1 MIKKESKIIVPLG
14 IVFLCSIAAF
24 LLMQL
29 PFFNTLEYKTI
40 DWRIRFRSPDRSFG
54 KDVMVIL
61 LDEAIMDQFPCRS
74 PVPRGMLARLI
85 KIADEGGARIIG
97 LDVFLKNLGS
107 ENKDNELL
115 LAIKESG
122 KVVLVS
128 ALREEDGRY
137 RLDLPHEEFL
147 NAALATGVADLPIN
161 PIDQRVREL
170 HVYYEVEEKIVPAL
184 SSSLFL
190 LDQGEEVKPSKL
202 VGMDRFSKK
211 WPSMN
216 PDSLNRIFINYQAPP
231 ASSNPDRNIIRTL
244 PASAV
249 LTGLIPKAWFK
260 NKFVLIGAGYTDN
273 TDSFRTPF
281 YSPHYDYAMTPGVEI
296 HANALATILDGKTI
310 TTLPVA
316 VSFMIILFFS
326 LTLLLVERWFNAIIS
341 AIALA
346 ILCSGY
352 SAFCLIFFERTNLIL
367 PMIPLLTGLILTFI
381 LIIVYR
387 TLTEGRQ
394 KRWIKKTFQMYLSPE
409 FVNILLKR
417 PDLLSLGGEEKDLT
431 VLFSD
436 LKGFTSLSETMP
448 PSDLVSLLNE
458 YLDGMTQII
467 FDHGGTLDKYE
478 GDAVMA
484 FWGAPLEDHEHAR
497 KAVAAALEM
506 SRFSDSLS
514 LKFQDEGRPAIKT
527 RFGLNT
533 GRVIVGN
540 IGSQKRFDYTIIGDE
555 VNLASRLESANKQYG
570 TYLMISH
577 STCTLVKDL
586 FMVRELDNLRVK
598 GKKRP
603 VKVYEVL
610 GNLNDSYDIE
620 FEKMLELYKQGLLAY
635 NKSEW
640 KEALRLFEEGLSLKP
655 DDGPTLTYIERC
667 RYFLDNPP
675 DDSWD
680 GVFRLTTK

>member
-1 MIKKESKIIVPLG
+1 VIKKESKITVPLS
-14 IVFLCSIAAF
+14 IVLLCSIVAV

-29 PFFNTLEYKTI
+29 PFFHTLEYKTI
-40 DWRIRFRSPDRSFG
+40 DWRIRFRSPDKSFG
-54 KDVMVIL
+54 KDVMVVL

-85 KIADEGGARIIG
+85 QIADEGGARFIG
-97 LDVFLKNLGS
+97 LDVFLKNLTS
-107 ENKDNELL
+107 EDRDNELL
-115 LAIKESG
+115 MAIKKSG
-122 KVVLVS
+122 KVVPVS
-128 ALREEDGRY
+128 ALREENGQY
-137 RLDLPHEEFL
+137 RLDFPHEAFL
-147 NAALATGVADLPIN
+147 NAAFATGVADFPIN
-161 PIDQRVREL
+161 PIDQRIREL
-170 HVYYEVEEKIVPAL
+170 QVYYEVEGKRVPAL

-190 LDQGEEVKPSKL
+190 LDQGGKVKPSKL
-202 VGMDRFSKK
+202 VGMERFSEK

-216 PDSLNRIFINYQAPP
+216 LDSLNRIFINYQGPP

-260 NKFVLIGAGYTDN
+260 NKFVLIGAGYADN

-281 YSPHYDYAMTPGVEI
+281 YSRLYDYDMMPGVEI

-310 TTLPVA
+310 NTLPVA

-326 LTLLLVERWFNAIIS
+326 LTLLLVEKWFNAIIS

-346 ILCSGY
+346 VLCSGY
-352 SAFCLIFFERTNLIL
+352 SVFCLIFFEKTNLIL

-381 LIIVYR
+381 LMTVYR

-409 FVNILLKR
+409 FVNILLKK
-417 PDLLSLGGEEKDLT
+417 PDLLSLGGEEKELT

-436 LKGFTSLSETMP
+436 LKGFTSLSEVMP

-497 KAVAAALEM
+497 KAVSAALEM

-570 TYLMISH
+570 TYLVISH
-577 STCTLVKDL
+577 STYTLVRDH
-586 FMVRELDNLRVK
+586 FMVRALDNLRVK
-598 GKKRP
+598 GKERP

-610 GNLNDSYDIE
+610 GRLNDSYELE
-620 FEKMLELYKQGLLAY
+620 FKKMLDCYRQGFLAY
-635 NKSEW
+635 TKREW
-640 KEALRLFEEGLSLKP
+640 KEALRLFEEGSGLKP

>member
-1 MIKKESKIIVPLG
+1 MIKKESKIVVPLG
-14 IVFLCSIAAF
+14 IVLLCSIAAI

-29 PFFNTLEYKTI
+29 PFFHTLEYKTI
-40 DWRIRFRSPDRSFG
+40 DWRIRFRSPDKSFG

-85 KIADEGGARIIG
+85 QIADEGGARFIG
-97 LDVFLKNLGS
+97 LDIFLKNLTS
-107 ENKDNELL
+107 EDKDNELL
-115 LAIKESG
+115 SAIKESG

-137 RLDLPHEEFL
+137 RLDPPHKEFL
-147 NAALATGVADLPIN
+147 NAASATGVADFPID
-161 PIDQRVREL
+161 PIDQRIREL
-170 HVYYEVEEKIVPAL
+170 QVYYEVEGKTVPAL

-202 VGMDRFSKK
+202 VGMERFSEK

-216 PDSLNRIFINYQAPP
+216 LDSLNRIFINYQGPP
-231 ASSNPDRNIIRTL
+231 ASSQPDRNIIKTL

-273 TDSFRTPF
+273 TDAYRTPF
-281 YSPHYDYAMTPGVEI
+281 YSRLYDYAMTPGVEI

-310 TTLPVA
+310 TTLPAA

-326 LTLLLVERWFNAIIS
+326 LTLLLLERWFNTIIS

-352 SAFCLIFFERTNLIL
+352 SVFCLVFFERTNLIL
-367 PMIPLLTGLILTFI
+367 PMIPLLAGLILTFI
-381 LIIVYR
+381 SITVYR

-417 PDLLSLGGEEKDLT
+417 PDLLSLGGEEKELT

-436 LKGFTSLSETMP
+436 LKGFTSLSEIMP

-484 FWGAPLEDHEHAR
+484 FWGAPLEDHEHAS

-540 IGSQKRFDYTIIGDE
+540 IGSQKRFDYTIIGDG
-555 VNLASRLESANKQYG
+555 VNLASRLENANKQYG

-577 STCTLVKDL
+577 STYTLVRDH
-586 FMVRELDNLRVK
+586 FMVRVLDNLRVK

-610 GNLNDSYDIE
+610 GRLNDRHELE
-620 FEKMLELYKQGLLAY
+620 FKKMLDCYLQGFLAY
-635 NKSEW
+635 TKSEW
-640 KEALRLFEEGLSLKP
+640 KEALRLFEEGLGLKP

>member
-1 MIKKESKIIVPLG
+1 MIKKTLKTVVPLG
-14 IVFLCSIAAF
+14 IVLFCSIAAI

-29 PFFNTLEYKTI
+29 PLFHTMEHKTI
-40 DWRIRFRSPDRSFG
+40 DWRIRFRGPDRSFG

-85 KIADEGGARIIG
+85 QIADEGGARLIG
-97 LDVFLKNLGS
+97 LDVFLKNLTS
-107 ENKDNELL
+107 EDKDKELL
-115 LAIKESG
+115 LAIKKSG

-128 ALREEDGRY
+128 ALREEDGQY

-147 NAALATGVADLPIN
+147 DAAFATGVADFPIN
-161 PIDQRVREL
+161 PVDQRVREL
-170 HVYYEVEEKIVPAL
+170 QVYYEVEGKTVPAI

-190 LDQGEEVKPSKL
+190 LDQGEEVKPFKL
-202 VGMDRFSKK
+202 VGMDRFSEK

-216 PDSLNRIFINYQAPP
+216 LDSLNRIFINYQGPP
-231 ASSNPDRNIIRTL
+231 ASSYPDRNIIRTL

-249 LTGLIPKAWFK
+249 LTGLIPKEWFK

-281 YSPHYDYAMTPGVEI
+281 YSRLYDYAMTPGAEI

-316 VSFMIILFFS
+316 VSFVIILFFS
-326 LTLLLVERWFNAIIS
+326 LILLLVERRFNTIIS
-341 AIALA
+341 AIALVV
-346 ILCSGY
+346 LCSGY
-352 SAFCLIFFERTNLIL
+352 SVFCLIFFERTNLIL
-367 PMIPLLTGLILTFI
+367 PMITLLTGLILTFI
-381 LIIVYR
+381 LITVYR

-417 PDLLSLGGEEKDLT
+417 PDLLSLGGEEKELT

-436 LKGFTSLSETMP
+436 LKGFTSLSEVMP

-484 FWGAPLEDHEHAR
+484 FWGAPLEDHEHAH
-497 KAVAAALEM
+497 KAVAAAFEM

-514 LKFQDEGRPAIKT
+514 LKFQGEGRPAIKT
-527 RFGLNT
+527 RLGLNT

-540 IGSQKRFDYTIIGDE
+540 IGSRKRFDYTIIGDE
-555 VNLASRLESANKQYG
+555 VNLASRLEGANKQYG

-577 STCTLVKDL
+577 STYTLVKDHFL
-586 FMVRELDNLRVK
+586 VRVLDNLRVK
-598 GKKRP
+598 GKERS

-610 GNLNDSYDIE
+610 GHLNDKYELE
-620 FEKMLELYKQGLLAY
+620 FKNMLEYYLQGFLAY
-635 NKSEW
+635 TKSEW
-640 KEALRLFEEGLSLKP
+640 KEALRLFEEGLGLKP

-675 DDSWD
+675 GDSWD
-680 GVFRLTTK
+680 GVFRLATK

>member
-1 MIKKESKIIVPLG
+1 MIKKESKIVVPLG
-14 IVFLCSIAAF
+14 IVLLCSIAAV

-29 PFFNTLEYKTI
+29 PFFHTLEHKTI
-40 DWRIRFRSPDRSFG
+40 DWRIRFRSPDKSFG

-61 LDEAIMDQFPCRS
+61 LDEAVMDQFPCRS

-85 KIADEGGARIIG
+85 QIADQGGARLIG
-97 LDVFLKNLGS
+97 LDVFLKNLTS
-107 ENKDNELL
+107 EDKDNELL
-115 LAIKESG
+115 LAIKKSG

-137 RLDLPHEEFL
+137 WLDLPHETFL
-147 NAALATGVADLPIN
+147 NAASATGVADFPIN
-161 PIDQRVREL
+161 PIDQRIREL
-170 HVYYEVEEKIVPAL
+170 HVYYEVEGKTVPAL

-190 LDQGEEVKPSKL
+190 IDQGEEVKPSKL
-202 VGMDRFSKK
+202 VGMERFSEK

-216 PDSLNRIFINYQAPP
+216 LDSLNRIFINYQGPP
-231 ASSNPDRNIIRTL
+231 AFSNPDTNIIKTL

-260 NKFVLIGAGYTDN
+260 NRFVLIGAGYTDN

-281 YSPHYDYAMTPGVEI
+281 YSRLYDYAMTPGVEI

-310 TTLPVA
+310 TTLPAA
-316 VSFMIILFFS
+316 VSFMIILLFS
-326 LTLLLVERWFNAIIS
+326 LALLLVERWFNAILS

-346 ILCSGY
+346 TLFSGY
-352 SAFCLIFFERTNLIL
+352 SVLCFIFFERTNLIL

-381 LIIVYR
+381 SITVYR

-417 PDLLSLGGEEKDLT
+417 PDLLSLGGEEKELT

-436 LKGFTSLSETMP
+436 LEGFTSLSEIMP

-484 FWGAPLEDHEHAR
+484 FWGAPLEDNEHAP
-497 KAVAAALEM
+497 KAVTAALEM

-514 LKFQDEGRPAIKT
+514 LKFQGQGRPAIKT

-555 VNLASRLESANKQYG
+555 VNLASRLEGANKQYG
-570 TYLMISH
+570 TNLLISH
-577 STCTLVKDL
+577 STCTLVRDL

-610 GNLNDSYDIE
+610 GSSNDNYEPE
-620 FEKMLELYKQGLLAY
+620 FKKMLECYRQGFLAY
-635 NKSEW
+635 TKNEW
-640 KEALRLFEEGLSLKP
+640 KEALRLFEEGLCLKP

-680 GVFRLTTK
+680 GVFRLETK

>member
-1 MIKKESKIIVPLG
+1 
-14 IVFLCSIAAF
+14 
-24 LLMQL
+24 
-29 PFFNTLEYKTI
+29 
-40 DWRIRFRSPDRSFG
+40 
-54 KDVMVIL
+54 
-61 LDEAIMDQFPCRS
+61 MDQFPCRS
-74 PVPRGMLARLI
+74 PVPRGMLAKLI
-85 KIADEGGARIIG
+85 QIADEGGARLIA
-97 LDVFLKNLGS
+97 LDVFLKNLTS
-107 ENKDNELL
+107 EDKDKELL
-115 LAIKESG
+115 LAIKKSG

-128 ALREEDGRY
+128 ALREEDDRY

-147 NAALATGVADLPIN
+147 NAALATGVADFPIN

-170 HVYYEVEEKIVPAL
+170 QVYCEAEGKTAPAL

-190 LDQGEEVKPSKL
+190 LDQGEGVTPFKL
-202 VGMDRFSKK
+202 VAMDSFSMK
-211 WPSMN
+211 WPFTN
-216 PDSLNRIFINYQAPP
+216 LDSFNRMFINYQGPP
-231 ASSNPDRNIIRTL
+231 AASSPERNIIRTL
-244 PASAV
+244 PASVV
-249 LTGLIPKAWFK
+249 LSGFIPKKWFE
-260 NKFVLIGAGYTDN
+260 NMIVLIGAGYSDN

-281 YSPHYDYAMTPGVEI
+281 YSRLYDYAMTPGVEI

-310 TTLPVA
+310 TILPVA
-316 VSFMIILFFS
+316 VSFVIILFLSF
-326 LTLLLVERWFNAIIS
+326 TLLLVERRFSTIIS

-346 ILCSGY
+346 VLCLGFWMFS
-352 SAFCLIFFERTNLIL
+352 LIFFEKTNLIL
-367 PMIPLLTGLILTFI
+367 PVIPLAAGLILTFI
-381 LIIVYR
+381 LSAVYR

-436 LKGFTSLSETMP
+436 LKGFTSMSEVMP
-448 PSDLVSLLNE
+448 PSNLVSLLNE

-467 FDHGGTLDKYE
+467 FDSGGTLDKYE

-484 FWGAPLEDHEHAR
+484 FWGAPLEDEAHAH

-506 SRFSDSLS
+506 SIFSDNLS
-514 LKFQDEGRPAIKT
+514 QKFQGEGRPPIKT

-555 VNLASRLESANKQYG
+555 VNLASRLEGANKQYG

-577 STCTLVKDL
+577 ATYTRVKDL
-586 FMVRELDNLRVK
+586 FLARILDNLRVK
-598 GKKRP
+598 GKERP

-610 GNLNDSYDIE
+610 GRLSDDYALE
-620 FEKMLELYKQGLLAY
+620 FTKMLDCYQAGFSAY
-635 NKSEW
+635 TKRQW
-640 KEALRLFEEGLSLKP
+640 KEALRFFEEALSLMP

-675 DDSWD
+675 NDSWD
-680 GVFRLTTK
+680 GVFRLATK

>member
-1 MIKKESKIIVPLG
+1 VIKKESKITVPLS
-14 IVFLCSIAAF
+14 IVLLCSIVAV

-29 PFFNTLEYKTI
+29 PFFHTLEYKTI
-40 DWRIRFRSPDRSFG
+40 DWRIRFRSPDKSFG
-54 KDVMVIL
+54 KDVMVVL

-85 KIADEGGARIIG
+85 QIADEGGARFIG
-97 LDVFLKNLGS
+97 LDVFLKNLTS
-107 ENKDNELL
+107 EDRDNELL
-115 LAIKESG
+115 MAIKKSG
-122 KVVLVS
+122 KVVPVS
-128 ALREEDGRY
+128 ALREENGQY
-137 RLDLPHEEFL
+137 RLDFPHEAFL
-147 NAALATGVADLPIN
+147 NAAFATGVADFPIN
-161 PIDQRVREL
+161 PIDQRIREL
-170 HVYYEVEEKIVPAL
+170 QVYYEVEGKRVPAL

-190 LDQGEEVKPSKL
+190 LDQGGKVKPSKL
-202 VGMDRFSKK
+202 VGMERFSEK

-216 PDSLNRIFINYQAPP
+216 LDSLNRIFINYQGPP

-260 NKFVLIGAGYTDN
+260 NKFVLIGAGYADN

-281 YSPHYDYAMTPGVEI
+281 YSRLYDYDMMPGVEI

-310 TTLPVA
+310 NTLPVA

-326 LTLLLVERWFNAIIS
+326 LTLLLVEKWFNAIIS

-346 ILCSGY
+346 VLWSGY
-352 SAFCLIFFERTNLIL
+352 SVFCLIFFEKTNLIL

-381 LIIVYR
+381 LMTVYR

-409 FVNILLKR
+409 FVNILLKK
-417 PDLLSLGGEEKDLT
+417 PDLLSLGGEEKELT

-436 LKGFTSLSETMP
+436 LKGFTSLSEVMP

-497 KAVAAALEM
+497 KAVSAALEM

-570 TYLMISH
+570 TYLVISH
-577 STCTLVKDL
+577 STYSLVRDH
-586 FMVRELDNLRVK
+586 FMVRALDNLRVK
-598 GKKRP
+598 GKERP

-610 GNLNDSYDIE
+610 GRLNDSYELE
-620 FEKMLELYKQGLLAY
+620 FKKMLDCYRQGFLAY
-635 NKSEW
+635 TKREW
-640 KEALRLFEEGLSLKP
+640 KEALRLFEEGSGLKP

>member
-1 MIKKESKIIVPLG
+1 MIKKESKITVPLS
-14 IVFLCSIAAF
+14 IVLLCSIVAV

-29 PFFNTLEYKTI
+29 PFFHTLEYKTI
-40 DWRIRFRSPDRSFG
+40 DWRIRFRSPDKSFG
-54 KDVMVIL
+54 KDVMVVL

-85 KIADEGGARIIG
+85 QIADEGGARFIG
-97 LDVFLKNLGS
+97 LDVFLKNLTS
-107 ENKDNELL
+107 EDRDNELL
-115 LAIKESG
+115 MAIKKSG
-122 KVVLVS
+122 KVVPVS
-128 ALREEDGRY
+128 ALREENGQY
-137 RLDLPHEEFL
+137 RLDFPHEAFL
-147 NAALATGVADLPIN
+147 NAAFATGVADFPIN
-161 PIDQRVREL
+161 PIDQRIREL
-170 HVYYEVEEKIVPAL
+170 QVYYEVEGKRVPAL

-190 LDQGEEVKPSKL
+190 LDQGGKVKPSKL
-202 VGMDRFSKK
+202 VGMERFSEK

-216 PDSLNRIFINYQAPP
+216 LDSLNRIFINYQGPP

-260 NKFVLIGAGYTDN
+260 NKFVLIGAGYADN

-281 YSPHYDYAMTPGVEI
+281 YSRLYDYAMMPGVEI

-310 TTLPVA
+310 NTLPVA

-326 LTLLLVERWFNAIIS
+326 LTLLLVEKWFNAIIS

-346 ILCSGY
+346 VLWSGY
-352 SAFCLIFFERTNLIL
+352 SVFCLIFFEKTNLIL

-381 LIIVYR
+381 LMTVYR

-409 FVNILLKR
+409 FVNILLKK
-417 PDLLSLGGEEKDLT
+417 PDLLSLGGEEKELT

-436 LKGFTSLSETMP
+436 LKGFTSLSEVMP

-497 KAVAAALEM
+497 KAVSAALEM

-570 TYLMISH
+570 TYLVISH
-577 STCTLVKDL
+577 STYTLVRDH
-586 FMVRELDNLRVK
+586 FMVRALDNLRVK
-598 GKKRP
+598 GKERP

-610 GNLNDSYDIE
+610 GRLNDSYELE
-620 FEKMLELYKQGLLAY
+620 FKKMLDCYRQGFLAY
-635 NKSEW
+635 TKREW
-640 KEALRLFEEGLSLKP
+640 KEALRLFEEGSGLKP

>member
-1 MIKKESKIIVPLG
+1 MIKKESKITVPLS
-14 IVFLCSIAAF
+14 IVLLCSIVAV

-29 PFFNTLEYKTI
+29 PFFHTLEYKTI
-40 DWRIRFRSPDRSFG
+40 DWRIRFRSPDKSFG
-54 KDVMVIL
+54 KDVMVVL

-85 KIADEGGARIIG
+85 QIADEGGARFIG
-97 LDVFLKNLGS
+97 LDVFLKNLTS
-107 ENKDNELL
+107 EDRDNELL
-115 LAIKESG
+115 MAIKKSG
-122 KVVLVS
+122 KVVPVS
-128 ALREEDGRY
+128 ALREENGQY
-137 RLDLPHEEFL
+137 RLDFPHEAFL
-147 NAALATGVADLPIN
+147 NAAFATGVADFPIN
-161 PIDQRVREL
+161 PIDQRIREL
-170 HVYYEVEEKIVPAL
+170 QVYYEVEGKRVPAL

-190 LDQGEEVKPSKL
+190 LDQGGKVKPSKL
-202 VGMDRFSKK
+202 VGMERFSEK

-216 PDSLNRIFINYQAPP
+216 LDSLNRIFINYQGPP

-260 NKFVLIGAGYTDN
+260 NKFVLIGAGYADN

-281 YSPHYDYAMTPGVEI
+281 YSRLYDYAMMPGVEI

-310 TTLPVA
+310 NTLPVA

-326 LTLLLVERWFNAIIS
+326 LTLLLVEKWFNAIIS

-346 ILCSGY
+346 VLCSGY
-352 SAFCLIFFERTNLIL
+352 SVFCLIFFEKTNLIL

-381 LIIVYR
+381 LMTVYR

-409 FVNILLKR
+409 FVNILLKK
-417 PDLLSLGGEEKDLT
+417 PDLLSLGGEEKELT

-436 LKGFTSLSETMP
+436 LKGFTSLSEVMP

-497 KAVAAALEM
+497 KAVSAALEM

-570 TYLMISH
+570 TYLVISH
-577 STCTLVKDL
+577 STYTLVRDH
-586 FMVRELDNLRVK
+586 FMVRALDNLRVK
-598 GKKRP
+598 GKERR
-603 VKVYEVL
+603 VI
-610 GNLNDSYDIE
+610 IE
-620 FEKMLELYKQGLLAY
+620 
-635 NKSEW
+635 S
-640 KEALRLFEEGLSLKP
+640 
-655 DDGPTLTYIERC
+655 
-667 RYFLDNPP
+667 
-675 DDSWD
+675 
-680 GVFRLTTK
+680 GV

>member
-1 MIKKESKIIVPLG
+1 MIKKESKITVPLS
-14 IVFLCSIAAF
+14 IVLLCSIVAV

-29 PFFNTLEYKTI
+29 PFFHTLEYKTI
-40 DWRIRFRSPDRSFG
+40 DWRIRFRSPDKSFG
-54 KDVMVIL
+54 KDVMVVL

-85 KIADEGGARIIG
+85 QIADEGGARFIG
-97 LDVFLKNLGS
+97 LDVFLKNLTS
-107 ENKDNELL
+107 EDRDNELL
-115 LAIKESG
+115 MAIKKSG
-122 KVVLVS
+122 KVVPVS
-128 ALREEDGRY
+128 ALREENGQY
-137 RLDLPHEEFL
+137 RLDFPHEAFL
-147 NAALATGVADLPIN
+147 NAAFATGVADFPIN
-161 PIDQRVREL
+161 PIDQRIREL
-170 HVYYEVEEKIVPAL
+170 QVYYEVEGKRVPAL

-190 LDQGEEVKPSKL
+190 LDQGGKVKPSKL
-202 VGMDRFSKK
+202 VGMERFSEK

-216 PDSLNRIFINYQAPP
+216 LDSLNRIFINYQGPP

-260 NKFVLIGAGYTDN
+260 NKFVLIGAGYADN

-281 YSPHYDYAMTPGVEI
+281 YSRLYDYDMMPGVEI

-310 TTLPVA
+310 NTLPVA

-326 LTLLLVERWFNAIIS
+326 LTLLLVEKWFNAIIS

-346 ILCSGY
+346 VLWSGY
-352 SAFCLIFFERTNLIL
+352 SVFCLIFFEKTNLIL

-381 LIIVYR
+381 LMTVYR

-409 FVNILLKR
+409 FVNILLKK
-417 PDLLSLGGEEKDLT
+417 PDLLSLGGEEKELT

-436 LKGFTSLSETMP
+436 LKGFTSLSEVMP

-497 KAVAAALEM
+497 KAVSAALEM

-570 TYLMISH
+570 TYLVISH
-577 STCTLVKDL
+577 STYTLVRDH
-586 FMVRELDNLRVK
+586 FMVRALDNLRVK
-598 GKKRP
+598 GKERP

-610 GNLNDSYDIE
+610 GRLNDSYELE
-620 FEKMLELYKQGLLAY
+620 FKKMLDCYRQGFLAY
-635 NKSEW
+635 TKREW
-640 KEALRLFEEGLSLKP
+640 KEALRLFEEGSGLKP